1 MKNTIIGAIVAVLCT
16 AAICVTYA
24 VKAPTKNDSVSV
36 ADGKAYMTE
45 VEAADYLGVSEEIMQ
60 MLREDLKKLEGSYVS
75 YYYTDAKGNEV
86 NSIVYNKE
94 ALDDVMKE
102 IMSSEKENSFNFKY
116 LQQIKEESK

>member
-1 MKNTIIGAIVAVLCT
+1 
-16 AAICVTYA
+16 
-24 VKAPTKNDSVSV
+24 
-36 ADGKAYMTE
+36 
-45 VEAADYLGVSEEIMQ
+45 